1 MCGRLFMRL
10 SPQQLQQ
17 IARCATVRNFQRYRS
32 SYNVGPTNYIPCIK
46 KNSEKSNQQETQ
58 DEQKDEQLEI
68 AKQQNNN
75 SNQQN
80 IESVPD
86 PIIQEE
92 GCEAS
97 NLFVTAK
104 HLFYKEKENQQIQMQ
119 EIADTEQGYNQPQIV
134 NESQYTDRMLDF
146 LYWGFQ
152 TEFQNIINIRSEE
165 AEMKK
170 TFKPLLNKNR
180 CVCITQG
187 YYEWTPDKI
196 PFVFYNKQKDYM
208 LICGI
213 YSEENEQVMLLTR
226 ESFGKFDQVH
236 HRMPVFIEEE
246 EVELWLNPKIE
257 YKEVLFKQLLKRDR
271 KVYDEISSY
280 RCSNNV
286 NNIREQS
293 IKCLMSY
300 EEHKKH
306 LERNGIGK
314 FFKTSKVVDDEKDEE
329 AQTQSY
335 YQKELSR
342 QKTQETNELAT
353 QFENTFLN
361 DSKKGEEDNKIFIS
375 QAKVESALQINNSIN
390 RDSQESKQ
398 KTQLQTNN
406 SNQINSLKKER
417 STKEKQEQIEW
428 SSTKKSNKLVKAS
441 ANTFLEGLEQFF
453 QNKNNEN
460 K

>member
-1 MCGRLFMRL
+1 MRL
-10 SPQQLQQ
+10 NPHQLQQ
-17 IARCATVRNFQRYRS
+17 IARCATTRNVSRYRS
-32 SYNVGPTNYIPCIK
+32 NYNVGPTNYIPCIK
-46 KNSEKSNQQETQ
+46 NNKEQNNIQETKG
-58 DEQKDEQLEI
+58 EKNEEQLEL
-68 AKQQNNN
+68 AKQQNN
-75 SNQQN
+75 SQN
-80 IESVPD
+80 KQNVVCISD
-86 PIIQEE
+86 PIVQEE

-97 NLFVTAK
+97 DLFITAK
-104 HLFYKEKENQQIQMQ
+104 HLFCNQQQNEQNQMQ
-119 EIADTEQGYNQPQIV
+119 EVTNIGNDYDQPQTA
-134 NESQYTDRMLDF
+134 NENYSTDRILDF

-170 TFKPLLNKNR
+170 TFKLLLNKNR

-196 PFVFYNKQKDYM
+196 PYVFYNNQKDYM

-246 EVELWLNPKIE
+246 EIEQWLNPKIE
-257 YKEVLFKQLLKRDR
+257 YQEVLFKQLLKRDR

-306 LERNGIGK
+306 LEKNGIGK
-314 FFKTSKVVDDEKDEE
+314 FFKTNKVVEDKKDEE
-329 AQTQSY
+329 TQTQSY
-335 YQKELSR
+335 YQREQNKQL
-342 QKTQETNELAT
+342 TQETNELAT

-361 DSKKGEEDNKIFIS
+361 GTKKGEQENKIQNS
-375 QAKVESALQINNSIN
+375 QTKAEIKEEQTNNNIN
-390 RDSQESKQ
+390 RDSQDTKQ
-398 KTQLQTNN
+398 KTLLQTKK
-406 SNQINSLKKER
+406 SNQINSLKKE
-417 STKEKQEQIEW
+417 SSIQEKQQQILM
-428 SSTKKSNKLVKAS
+428 SSAKKSNKLVKSS

-453 QNKNNEN
+453 QNKNND
-460 K
+460 KK

>member
-10 SPQQLQQ
+10 NLQQLQQ
-17 IARCATVRNFQRYRS
+17 ISRCAAIRNVSRYRS
-32 SYNVGPTNYIPCIK
+32 SYNVGPTNYIPCIR
-46 KNSEKSNQQETQ
+46 KNSVKNNKQDIS
-58 DEQKDEQLEI
+58 DEQKVEQL
-68 AKQQNNN
+68 AKQQINN
-75 SNQQN
+75 SNKQN
-80 IESVPD
+80 IVFISD

-97 NLFVTAK
+97 NLFITAK
-104 HLFYKEKENQQIQMQ
+104 HLFYKENQNEQIQMQ
-119 EIADTEQGYNQPQIV
+119 EQVNVDNQYDQPQIS
-134 NESQYTDRMLDF
+134 NESQQTDRMLDF

-196 PFVFYNKQKDYM
+196 PYVFYNNQKDYM

-213 YSEENEQVMLLTR
+213 YSEESEQVMLLTR

-246 EVELWLNPKIE
+246 EVEQWLNPNIE

-293 IKCLMSY
+293 VKCLMSY
-300 EEHKKH
+300 EEHKKY
-306 LERNGIGK
+306 LEKNGIGK
-314 FFKTSKVVDDEKDEE
+314 FFKTNKVVEDKKDEE
-329 AQTQSY
+329 TQAQSY
-335 YQKELSR
+335 YKKEINKQL
-342 QKTQETNELAT
+342 TQETNDLAT

-361 DSKKGEEDNKIFIS
+361 DSKKEGEEENKLYIS
-375 QAKVESALQINNSIN
+375 QSEVENVHNNINSDI
-390 RDSQESKQ
+390 QESKQ
-398 KTQLQTNN
+398 KTQQQNKK
-406 SNQINSLKKER
+406 SNQINSIKKER
-417 STKEKQEQIEW
+417 QIQEKQEQIQQ
-428 SSTKKSNKLVKAS
+428 SSTKKSNKLVKPS

-453 QNKNNEN
+453 QNKNNE
-460 K
+460 KK